1 MDHDFSL
8 QLDAPLPRAALDNP
22 RQYAG
27 AVRMFSGFPEYL
39 RAQEALDQALF
50 GNAVID
56 PEYERQEGIRD
67 VIQAVR
73 DQASLI
79 FVSGRAGTGKS
90 RLIDYLRRM
99 PEGRRQVVVAPTGVA
114 ALALRASTI
123 HSFFRLP
130 IGVIDAA
137 ALVSDGVEPAAVL
150 RQMSRLVIDEVGM
163 TRADILDAIDMRMRI
178 ARGDP
183 RPFGGVQVIMVGDFL
198 QIPPIVRDE
207 DRAIL
212 ERLGYETPFA
222 FSAKVMQRAPV
233 RVATLRKVWRQ
244 SDPAFISVLGALRE
258 GRNAQS
264 AIDWLNAHCAR
275 PHRPGAVPLM
285 LTATRATAEAYN
297 AEGIASL
304 LADSACRLTRFVARC
319 SGAFD
324 AKHEALPAPETL
336 KLCPGVRVMSLRNDP
351 AGQFVN
357 GSLGEVID
365 LWDGDGDLDLAFVL
379 VRFDGREAPTRITVA
394 EWAKS
399 RQVWDREADTIAET
413 TVGVFRQIPLTYG
426 YAITIHRSQGL
437 SLDDVRIDLGRGAF
451 APGQLYVALSR
462 ARSIDGLSLARP
474 IDLADVRVD
483 TMLLRFLEWT
493 RSAEN
498 LEFPDT
504 H

>member
-1 MDHDFSL
+1 MDHDFTL

-22 RQYAG
+22 RQHSG

-39 RAQEALDQALF
+39 RAQEARDQALA
-50 GNAVID
+50 GHLVLD
-56 PEYERQEGIRD
+56 PEYESQEGIRD

-73 DQASLI
+73 DRAPII

-99 PEGRRQVVVAPTGVA
+99 PEGRGQVVVAPTGVA
-114 ALALRASTI
+114 ALALRAATI
-123 HSFFRLP
+123 HSVFRLP

-137 ALVSDGVEPAAVL
+137 ALVSDGVEPSAVL
-150 RQMSRLVIDEVGM
+150 RRMSRLVIDEVGM

-198 QIPPIVRDE
+198 QLPPIVRDE
-207 DRAIL
+207 DRSIL

-244 SDPAFISVLGALRE
+244 SDPAFISALGALRE
-258 GRNAQS
+258 GRNVQN
-264 AIDWLNAHCAR
+264 AINWLNARCAR
-275 PHRPGAVPLM
+275 PHRVGAVPLM

-297 AEGIASL
+297 ADGIADLQAASP
-304 LADSACRLTRFVARC
+304 CRMITFTAEC

-324 AKHEALPAPETL
+324 AKGEVLPAPDIL
-336 KLCPGVRVMSLRNDP
+336 RLCPGVRVMSLRNDP

-365 LWDGDGDLDLAFVL
+365 LWDGDGDLDAAFVL
-379 VRFDGREAPTRITVA
+379 VRFDGREAPTRIAVA
-394 EWAKS
+394 EWTKS

-413 TVGVFRQIPLTYG
+413 EVGSFRQIPLTYG

-462 ARSIDGLSLARP
+462 ARSIEGLSLARP
-474 IDLADVRVD
+474 IELADVRVD

-493 RSAEN
+493 KGADN
-498 LEFPDT
+498 LEFPKT